1 MKKTIRSIIFLLALY
16 WCGWAGGFSSVTA
29 QTLDSGNLRIFAYD
43 LHYTY
48 AGELEADGKPSVL
61 GTYTF
66 YFKSNV
72 PPQSGALVFYH
83 SETNEELGRYIFS
96 SDVLDNRSLEGEYS
110 VELTKTDIPVH
121 LTSHSDCLNM
131 TWAVELKAETITGDK
146 AEWVTEWLQ
155 DYNNYTLQS
164 YKNEDQYGAGVLYK
178 QAQEPRLL
186 FVDNNFRCPQGIA
199 IDKNPQSEFFGRVY
213 IANAPTP
220 DAVSA
225 SAYAPGVVVFEP
237 NPADGK
243 YKKVGGSY
251 MPSGVN
257 FPSEINQYTRYFM
270 HRIAVNPANGNVY
283 YAKSSSS
290 QQSAIYQL
298 IPDAESVLTDNGA
311 AINVTR
317 NLVTEA
323 GYASA
328 AIHPINSLAFGP
340 GGELYVMSK
349 AGGGSD
355 KLSGSGDGDV
365 ANDEYAAGTGV
376 IYKLT
381 KTDNDDAYDQANKH
395 YNPTTSTLYGTTD
408 SDGDMQYG
416 FPYCISPWVSSDNV
430 MLVTSRGSFWVAQQ
444 RSTMDAY
451 SFLVHIHPSGYVLQ
465 KQPGTGLQPYFQ
477 YAMGVGAP
485 DTYSRNNI
493 APLWNVRQLLSP
505 HTQDKTV
512 ETTHPNPTGQVA
524 LYEKNGMYS
533 TEAFLAVAFSERVCV
548 FKLFYNDHDDWFGF
562 NMEWMFEIPVEGAT
576 SIDGLEFDYAG
587 NLFVASSTTHSLYIY
602 SLPNYEPMQPYT
614 SPRPDSIPAVQPMI
628 FDAET
633 GARQLSVTSSGH
645 TTNTSNN
652 LNRGKALDDNYT
664 TVVVAKSALIVP
676 VDGAIVFN
684 GNNSTQWSDA
694 NNWNIKRVPT
704 SEDIPVILRSSAVID
719 EAESVSGAIFEEGS
733 RLTITCKG
741 GLTIGSEGIEG
752 TASDGSSI
760 TIHNNSGRHESVT
773 GAGYLR
779 IHPEVAE
786 EYMPRVTVQYTTK
799 SQPSE
804 VYPTENKHRLWQY
817 VGAPGADTEVTLTS
831 NTWLYSWSE
840 SSGWSKQK
848 GTVALEPFAGYAITQ
863 QGKPTYN
870 WVATAINQPQD
881 ITLQK
886 TAGGDNIFTNSY
898 LAPINVAAFTA
909 DDFTGDMEKTFYVF
923 NTGSWAEW
931 QNATSENNGT
941 QTTTQAAGQYT
952 AIPVLNAS
960 NVNSNEDPT
969 LIPPM
974 QGVYVIANAAN
985 CTIKLDYDKHV
996 WSTSNPGN
1004 DAMRM
1009 PDRSTTAPELLRR
1022 IRIQAYGERSG
1033 SDRMYILQDMRCT
1046 SGYDNGY
1053 DGRNMNAAG
1062 QVNIYTNEPCGEMEI
1077 SSSNQIDSMY
1087 IGFCAG
1093 EDTIYTLRFSSLIG
1107 DSLYL
1112 KDVVADSII
1121 TLEEGET
1128 YSFYAP
1134 AKSVNNMR
1142 FQVLLNPDLP
1152 QEDLNPSGP
1161 GVATNID
1168 NIPTTKLWMS
1178 NKNIYIVT
1186 GQMRNIVTIYN
1197 MSGQEV
1203 MHAQF
1208 SNQIELPIS
1217 SLGMGV
1223 YVVRVNNERYK
1234 FINQE

>member
-16 WCGWAGGFSSVTA
+16 WFGWAGGFSSVTA

-48 AGELEADGKPSVL
+48 EGELEADGKPSVL

-72 PPQSGALVFYH
+72 PPKSGALIFYH

-96 SDVLDNRSLEGEYS
+96 SAVLDNRSLEGEYS

-131 TWAVELKAETITGDK
+131 TWAIELKAETITGDREK
-146 AEWVTEWLQ
+146 WVTEWLQ

-164 YKNEDQYGAGVLYK
+164 YNNEDQYGAGVLYK
-178 QAQEPRLL
+178 QKQEPRLL
-186 FVDNNFRCPQGIA
+186 WVDKKFRCPQGIA

-213 IANAPTP
+213 VANAPTV
-220 DAVSA
+220 DEVSGD
-225 SAYAPGVVVFEP
+225 AYAPGIVVLEP
-237 NPADGK
+237 NPVDGK
-243 YKKVGGSY
+243 YKKIGSSY
-251 MPSGVN
+251 MPTGVS
-257 FPSEINQYTRYFM
+257 FPSETNEWTRFFM
-270 HRIAVNPANGNVY
+270 HHIAVNPANGNVY
-283 YAKSSSS
+283 YCKSTSS

-298 IPDAESVLTDNGA
+298 VPDDDEVLTDNGA
-311 AINVTR
+311 AVNVTS
-317 NLVTEA
+317 NLITENEFATEA
-323 GYASA
+323 L
-328 AIHPINSLAFGP
+328 HPINSCTFGP

-349 AGGGSD
+349 AGGASGIR
-355 KLSGSGDGDV
+355 SGSSTSDV
-365 ANDEYAAGTGV
+365 SDDEYDAGTGV

-381 KTDNDDAYDQANKH
+381 KQDDDELYDQAIKY
-395 YNPTTSTLYGTTD
+395 YNPKTSKLYGTTQN
-408 SDGDMQYG
+408 GKAQYG
-416 FPYCISPWVSSDNV
+416 FPYCISPWVDADNSMV
-430 MLVTSRGSFWVAQQ
+430 VSSRGSFWVAQH
-444 RSTMDAY
+444 RGKMDAY
-451 SFLVHIHPSGYVLQ
+451 SFLAHIHPSGY
-465 KQPGTGLQPYFQ
+465 KHHETPGTGLGAYFQ
-477 YAMGVGAP
+477 YAMGIGAS
-485 DTYSRNNI
+485 DTYSGNNV
-493 APLWNVRQLLSP
+493 APLWNVRQMLSP
-505 HTQDKTV
+505 HTQNKLV
-512 ETTHPNPTGQVA
+512 EENHPNPTGQVA
-524 LYEKNGMYS
+524 LYEKEGMYS

-548 FKLFYNDHDDWFGF
+548 FKLFYNDNDTWFGF
-562 NMEWMFEIPVEGAT
+562 NLDWMFEIPVTGADK
-576 SIDGLEFDYAG
+576 IDGLEFDYAG
-587 NLFVASSTTHSLYIY
+587 NLFVVSSTTHSLYVY

-614 SPRPDSIPAVQPMI
+614 SPKPSNIPAVQPTL
-628 FDAET
+628 FDSET
-633 GARQLSVTSSGH
+633 GKRQLEVCNGEYC
-645 TTNTSNN
+645 TNTSNN
-652 LNRGKALDDNYT
+652 LNRGTPLDDNQT

-684 GNNSTQWSDA
+684 GDNGNQWSDVD
-694 NNWNIKRVPT
+694 NWNIKRIPT
-704 SEDIPVILRSSAVID
+704 SEDIPVIIRANAVID
-719 EAESVSGAIFEEGS
+719 EAESVSGVVIEDGGKLS
-733 RLTITCKG
+733 ITSQG
-741 GLTIGSEGIEG
+741 GLRVGKEGIVG
-752 TASDGSSI
+752 ADADGSSLSI
-760 TIHNNSGRHESVT
+760 QNNSSRYSQEAT
-773 GAGYLR
+773 GAGYLLL
-779 IHPEVAE
+779 HPDIANENLPNVNVE
-786 EYMPRVTVQYTTK
+786 YTTR

-804 VYPTENKHRLWQY
+804 IYPTENAHRLWQY

-831 NTWLYSWSE
+831 NTWLYRWSE
-840 SSGWSKQK
+840 ASGWAKQK

-870 WVATAINQPQD
+870 WVTTAINYSHD
-881 ITLQK
+881 VVLQK
-886 TAGGDNIFTNSY
+886 TSSGDNIFANSY

-909 DDFTGDMEKTFYVF
+909 DDFVGDVDETFYIF
-923 NTGSWAEW
+923 NTGSWTEW
-931 QNATSENNGT
+931 NNATSQSNGT
-941 QTTTQAAGQYT
+941 LTANQSEGQYT

-960 NVNSNEDPT
+960 NLNPNEDPVF
-969 LIPPM
+969 IPPM

-985 CTIKLDYDKHV
+985 CTIKLDYEKHV
-996 WSTSNPGN
+996 WNTLSPGN
-1004 DAMRM
+1004 NAMKISG
-1009 PDRSTTAPELLRR
+1009 RSTVAPELIRR
-1022 IRIQAYGERSG
+1022 IRIQAYGDNSG
-1033 SDRMYILQDMRCT
+1033 SDRMYILQDMRC
-1046 SGYDNGY
+1046 SQNYDNGY
-1053 DGRNMNAAG
+1053 DGYNMNAAG
-1062 QVNIYTNEPCGEMEI
+1062 QLNIYTNEPCGMMEI
-1077 SSSNQIDSMY
+1077 SSSDYIDSMY

-1093 EDTIYTLRFSSLIG
+1093 LDTVYTLRFSSLIG

-1121 TLEEGET
+1121 ALEEGET

-1142 FQVLLNPDLP
+1142 FQVLLNPDLS

-1178 NKNIYIVT
+1178 DKTIYIVT

>member
-48 AGELEADGKPSVL
+48 EGELEADGKPSVL

-83 SETNEELGRYIFS
+83 SETNEELGRYDFPTSI
-96 SDVLDNRSLEGEYS
+96 LGNRSSIGEYS
-110 VELTKTDIPVH
+110 VTLTKSEIPVH
-121 LTSHSDCLNM
+121 LDSQSDCLNM
-131 TWAVELKAETITGDK
+131 TWAVALKGEKIVGDK
-146 AEWVTEWLQ
+146 TSAAEQALTN
-155 DYNNYTLQS
+155 YNNYNLAS
-164 YKNEDQYGAGVLYK
+164 YNTEGGALY
-178 QAQEPRLL
+178 QQVREPRLL

-213 IANAPTP
+213 VANAPTHES
-220 DAVSA
+220 VSDG
-225 SAYAPGVVVFEP
+225 AYAPGVVVYEP
-237 NPADGK
+237 NPITGT
-243 YKKVGGSY
+243 YVKVGGSY
-251 MPSGVN
+251 MPSGVT
-257 FPSEINQYTRYFM
+257 FPAETNQWTRYFM
-270 HRIAVNPANGNVY
+270 HSIAVNPIDGNVY
-283 YAKSSSS
+283 YAKSPSS
-290 QQSAIYQL
+290 QFSAIYQL
-298 IPDAESVLTDNGA
+298 IPDTEDILTDNGT
-311 AINVTR
+311 AINVTS
-317 NLVTEA
+317 NLVTES
-323 GYASA
+323 GYATA
-328 AIHPINSLAFGP
+328 EIHPINSLAFGP

-365 ANDEYAAGTGV
+365 ANDEYAVGTGV
-376 IYKLT
+376 IYKLI

-395 YNPTTSTLYGTTD
+395 YNPTTSPLYGTLD

-416 FPYCISPWVSSDNV
+416 FPYCISPWVSSDNSMRV
-430 MLVTSRGSFWVAQQ
+430 SARGGFWVTQQ
-444 RSTMDAY
+444 RGKMDAY
-451 SFLVHIHPSGYVLQ
+451 SFLAHIHPSGYVRHQ
-465 KQPGTGLQPYFQ
+465 KSGTGLQRYFQ
-477 YAMGVGAP
+477 YSMGTGAP
-485 DTYSRNNI
+485 DTYSGNNI

-505 HTQDKTV
+505 HTQDKSV
-512 ETTHPNPTGQVA
+512 EENHPNPAGQVA

-562 NMEWMFEIPVEGAT
+562 NLEWMFEIPVEGAT

-602 SLPNYEPMQPYT
+602 SLPNYPAMQPYPD
-614 SPRPDSIPAVQPMI
+614 PRPNNIPAVQPML
-628 FDAET
+628 FDVN
-633 GARQLSVTSSGH
+633 GNRQLEVCNGGC
-645 TTNTSNN
+645 TNTSNN
-652 LNRGKALDDNYT
+652 LNRGLPLDDNTTT
-664 TVVVAKSALIVP
+664 TVVARSALIVP

-804 VYPTENKHRLWQY
+804 VYPTENAHRLWQY

-881 ITLQK
+881 ITLQN

-931 QNATSENNGT
+931 QNATSEPNGT

-1178 NKNIYIVT
+1178 NKNMYIVT

>member
-29 QTLDSGNLRIFAYD
+29 QMLDYGNLRIFAYD

-48 AGELEADGKPSVL
+48 EGELEADGKPSVL

-72 PPQSGALVFYH
+72 PPQSGTLVFYH
-83 SETNEELGRYIFS
+83 SETNAELGRYDLPS
-96 SDVLDNRSLEGEYS
+96 SVLEQRSDAGEYAIS
-110 VELTKTDIPVH
+110 LTKAEIPIY
-121 LTSHSDCLNM
+121 LTSQSDCLNM
-131 TWAVELKAETITGDK
+131 TWAIELKADKITGNRADM
-146 AEWVTEWLQ
+146 VDIWLK
-155 DYNNYTLQS
+155 DYSNYTLQS
-164 YKNEDQYGAGVLYK
+164 YTYEDGYGALF
-178 QAQEPRLL
+178 AQRKEPRLL
-186 FVDNNFRCPQGIA
+186 YVDKNFRCPQGIA

-220 DAVSA
+220 DAVSGD
-225 SAYAPGVVVFEP
+225 AYAPGIVVLEP
-237 NPADGK
+237 NPVDGK

-257 FPSEINQYTRYFM
+257 FPAETDQWTRFYM
-270 HRIAVNPANGNVY
+270 HSIAVNPVDGSVY
-283 YAKSSSS
+283 YAKSASS

-298 IPDAESVLTDNGA
+298 LPDEEVILTDKGA
-311 AINVTR
+311 AVNVTR
-317 NLVTEA
+317 NLISEA
-323 GYASA
+323 NYASSSL
-328 AIHPINSLAFGP
+328 HPINSLAFGP
-340 GGELYVMSK
+340 GGELYVLSK
-349 AGGGSD
+349 AGGASAIR
-355 KLSGSGDGDV
+355 SGSETEDV
-365 ANDEYAAGTGV
+365 SDDKYDPGTGV

-381 KTDNDDAYDQANKH
+381 KQDDDEVYDQAEKY
-395 YNPTTSTLYGTTD
+395 YNPRTSTFYGTTQE
-408 SDGDMQYG
+408 GKAQYG
-416 FPYCISPWVSSDNV
+416 FPYCVSPWVDADNSMV
-430 MLVTSRGSFWVAQQ
+430 VSSRGSFWVAQH
-444 RSTMDAY
+444 RGKMDAY
-451 SFLVHIHPSGYVLQ
+451 SFLAHIHPSGYQ
-465 KQPGTGLQPYFQ
+465 KHKSPGTGLVRYFQ
-477 YAMGVGAP
+477 YSMGTGAQ
-485 DTYSRNNI
+485 DTYSGNNVS
-493 APLWNVRQLLSP
+493 PLWNVRQMLSP
-505 HTQDKTV
+505 HTQNKLV
-512 ETTHPNPTGQVA
+512 EENHPNPTGQVA
-524 LYEKNGMYS
+524 LYEKDGMYS
-533 TEAFLAVAFSERVCV
+533 SEAFLAVAFSERVCV
-548 FKLFYNDHDDWFGF
+548 FKLFYNDNDTWFGF
-562 NMEWMFEIPVEGAT
+562 NLDWMFEIPVTGADK
-576 SIDGLEFDYAG
+576 IDGLEFDYAG
-587 NLFVASSTTHSLYIY
+587 NLFVVSSTTHSLYVY

-614 SPRPDSIPAVQPMI
+614 YPKPSNIPAVQPMI
-628 FDAET
+628 FNSET
-633 GARQLSVTSSGH
+633 GERQLSVSGGGN

-652 LNRGKALDDNYT
+652 LNRGTPLDDNQ
-664 TVVVAKSALIVP
+664 TVVAVAKSALIVP

-684 GNNSTQWSDA
+684 GDNGNQWSDTE
-694 NNWNIKRVPT
+694 NWNIKRVPD
-704 SEDIPVILRSSAVID
+704 ENDIPVILRSDAVID
-719 EAESVSGAIFEEGS
+719 EAQSVSGAIFEDGS
-733 RLTITCKG
+733 QLTITCKG
-741 GLTIGSEGIEG
+741 GLTVGSEGIEG

-760 TIHNNSGRHESVT
+760 AIHNNSGRHESVT

-804 VYPTENKHRLWQY
+804 AYPTENKHRLWQY

-1004 DAMRM
+1004 NAMRM

-1121 TLEEGET
+1121 ALEEGET

-1142 FQVLLNPDLP
+1142 FQVLLNPDLS

-1168 NIPTTKLWMS
+1168 NIPTTKLWLS
-1178 NKNIYIVT
+1178 DKNIYIVT

>member
-29 QTLDSGNLRIFAYD
+29 QMLDSGNLRIFAYD
-43 LHYTY
+43 LYYTY
-48 AGELEADGKPSVL
+48 EGDFEENGKPSVL

-72 PPQSGALVFYH
+72 PPKSGALIFYH
-83 SETNEELGRYIFS
+83 GETNAELGRYELPTS
-96 SDVLDNRSLEGEYS
+96 VLASRSDAGEHAFA
-110 VELTKTDIPVH
+110 LTKADIPIY
-121 LTSHSDCLNM
+121 LTNQSDCLNM
-131 TWAVELKAETITGDK
+131 TWAIELKADKITGNRADM
-146 AEWVTEWLQ
+146 VDIWLK
-155 DYNNYTLQS
+155 DYSNYTLQS
-164 YKNEDQYGAGVLYK
+164 YTYEDGYGALF
-178 QAQEPRLL
+178 AQRKEPRLL
-186 FVDNNFRCPQGIA
+186 YVDKNFRCPQGIA

-220 DAVSA
+220 DAVSGD
-225 SAYAPGVVVFEP
+225 AYAPGIVVLEP
-237 NPADGK
+237 NPVDGK

-257 FPSEINQYTRYFM
+257 FPAETDQWTRFYM
-270 HRIAVNPANGNVY
+270 HSIAVNPVDGSVY
-283 YAKSSSS
+283 YAKSASS

-298 IPDAESVLTDNGA
+298 LPDEEAILTDKGA
-311 AINVTR
+311 AVNVTR
-317 NLVTEA
+317 NLISEA
-323 GYASA
+323 NYASSSL
-328 AIHPINSLAFGP
+328 HPINSLAFGP
-340 GGELYVMSK
+340 GGELYVLSK
-349 AGGGSD
+349 AGGASAIRSGGATEDVSD
-355 KLSGSGDGDV
+355 DNYDP
-365 ANDEYAAGTGV
+365 GTGV

-381 KTDNDDAYDQANKH
+381 KQDDDELYDQAIKY
-395 YNPTTSTLYGTTD
+395 YNPKTSPLYGTTQN
-408 SDGDMQYG
+408 GKAQYG
-416 FPYCISPWVSSDNV
+416 FPYCISPWVDADNSMV
-430 MLVTSRGSFWVAQQ
+430 VSSRGSFWVAQH
-444 RSTMDAY
+444 RGKMDAY
-451 SFLVHIHPSGYVLQ
+451 SFLAHIHPSGYQ
-465 KQPGTGLQPYFQ
+465 KHKSPGTGLGAYFQ
-477 YAMGVGAP
+477 YSMGTGAQ
-485 DTYSRNNI
+485 DTYSGNNV
-493 APLWNVRQLLSP
+493 APLWNVRQMLSP
-505 HTQDKTV
+505 HTQNKTV
-512 ETTHPNPTGQVA
+512 EENHPNPTGQVA
-524 LYEKNGMYS
+524 LYEKDGMYS
-533 TEAFLAVAFSERVCV
+533 SEAFLAVAFSERVCV
-548 FKLFYNDHDDWFGF
+548 FKLFYNDNDTWFGF
-562 NMEWMFEIPVEGAT
+562 NLDWMFEISVLGADR
-576 SIDGLEFDYAG
+576 IDGLEFDYAG
-587 NLFVASSTTHSLYIY
+587 NLFVVSSTTHSLYVY

-614 SPRPDSIPAVQPMI
+614 YPKPSNIPAVQPMI
-628 FDAET
+628 FNSET
-633 GARQLSVTSSGH
+633 GERQLSVSGGGN

-652 LNRGKALDDNYT
+652 LNRGTPLDDNQ
-664 TVVVAKSALIVP
+664 TVVAVAKSALIVP

-684 GNNSTQWSDA
+684 GDNGNQWSDTE
-694 NNWNIKRVPT
+694 NWNIKRVPD
-704 SEDIPVILRSSAVID
+704 ENDIPVILRSDAVID
-719 EAESVSGAIFEEGS
+719 EAQGVSGAIFEEGS

-804 VYPTENKHRLWQY
+804 AYPTENKHRLWQY

-1004 DAMRM
+1004 NAMRM

-1142 FQVLLNPDLP
+1142 FQVLLDPDLP

-1178 NKNIYIVT
+1178 DKNIYIVT